1 MSSGMTTASELS
13 GNVSKTE
20 SSTTPR
26 SSAMSVHSLVTG
38 TPKRIKAWLT
48 SSVGDSPVNPLAQ
61 QESDKG
67 KMTSEIC
74 GRQLFAVYE
83 RSNPDGSSL
92 KTSQD
97 CSVQENQ
104 LKRIMR
110 SPNQNLFD
118 TLEPFSETWPRAGM
132 MLDGVCYRQP
142 KWERRISEIGCGLLP
157 TLTAYAAKW
166 PTPYGF
172 SKDGRSNG
180 PSGNELG
187 RAVNQSLK
195 TWPTPRT
202 RNIDYWDKAY
212 AEKKQTLCDS
222 LVGGQLNPTWVEW
235 LMGWPRNWTFL
246 AGCCIKCFDDWRSK
260 HEEKLRQATSPED
273 DNAAIGVRNVWWSED
288 PSEASREVEMPRG
301 ERKACGCQEMVP
313 RVATGVSDRVLRLKA
328 IGNGQVPLVAAT
340 AWKILTESPIERR

>member
-157 TLTAYAAKW
+157 TPGRIDSNFCRSKAVTVAALLKNRKHQIHLSHLLIGSQIPRSEFPEIFEWIMKW
-166 PTPYGF
+166 PLGWTDLKPLETGKYRLWLRQHG
-172 SKDGRSNG
+172 DCLQNLPSNG
-180 PSGNELG
+180 
-187 RAVNQSLK
+187 
-195 TWPTPRT
+195 
-202 RNIDYWDKAY
+202 
-212 AEKKQTLCDS
+212 
-222 LVGGQLNPTWVEW
+222 
-235 LMGWPRNWTFL
+235 
-246 AGCCIKCFDDWRSK
+246 
-260 HEEKLRQATSPED
+260 
-273 DNAAIGVRNVWWSED
+273 
-288 PSEASREVEMPRG
+288 G
-301 ERKACGCQEMVP
+301 E
-313 RVATGVSDRVLRLKA
+313 T
-328 IGNGQVPLVAAT
+328 
-340 AWKILTESPIERR
+340 